1 MLKRQDDIASRRC
14 FLDLKAERSWSFHR
28 SEAKRVRKS
37 IGDAP
42 HLKSIVLPFPRGCS
56 APGYRWVAAPF
67 LWRAGKQSFM
77 GRHHDISFAEVWK
90 PKKVGDPS
98 PSLGEFMLGICQ
110 KPCGK
115 NLGFACHGYRFSRFK
130 HSAIKSSLLTHPNN
144 FFNNCN
150 MQQKQQL
157 PWRYS
162 EGTAHPQLLTDYLG
176 LIRPD
181 PWRLVDQYWLIVD
194 SQFSVLLSSA
204 MLGGFN
210 MFQHV
215 LTIAK
220 CALALKI
227 TTIDKLEVKSL
238 WNHLAAL
245 GWTFCLKSKSR
256 ILKPNCSR

>member
-1 MLKRQDDIASRRC
+1 MLKCQDDIASRRC
-14 FLDLKAERSWSFHR
+14 FLDLKAEKNWSFHR

-42 HLKSIVLPFPRGCS
+42 HLRASHAPIPQWMLS
-56 APGYRWVAAPF
+56 AWVSLGSCPISVNS
-67 LWRAGKQSFM
+67 RKTESFM

-110 KPCGK
+110 KPYGK

-130 HSAIKSSLLTHPNN
+130 HSAIKSSLLTHPNS
-144 FFNNCN
+144 FFNNCK

-162 EGTAHPQLLTDYLG
+162 EGTAHPQLLTDNLG

-215 LTIAK
+215 STIAK
-220 CALALKI
+220 CALA
-227 TTIDKLEVKSL
+227 
-238 WNHLAAL
+238 
-245 GWTFCLKSKSR
+245 
-256 ILKPNCSR
+256 